1 MWYVIQ
7 VSTGSEVD
15 IAKRIRE
22 AGMKAVVPRENKLI
36 RKGGEWN
43 KKEYTLFPGYI
54 FLDIDFNA
62 ENYYKLKAIPGVVQ
76 FLGDNSAP
84 STLSHMEV
92 EWIRLLS
99 GKDDAPIEPTVVRVV
114 NHGELE
120 IVSGVLENFTHR
132 LIKIDKRQK
141 KATFEITICGET
153 KIVQLSVIV
162 EDEEAER
169 NEEREFDDFS
179 RPQRLSDESPL

>member
-7 VSTGSEVD
+7 VTTGNEVD

-43 KKEYTLFPGYI
+43 KKEYTLFSGYI
-54 FLDIDFNA
+54 FLDIEFNA
-62 ENYYKLKAIPGVVQ
+62 ENYYKLKAIPGVIQ

-84 STLSHMEV
+84 FTLSYMEV

-99 GKDDAPIEPTVVRVV
+99 GKDDAPIEPTVVRV
-114 NHGELE
+114 NHGEVE

-141 KATFEITICGET
+141 KATFEITICNET
-153 KIVQLSVIV
+153 KVVQLSVIV
-162 EDEEAER
+162 EDEEAEK